1 MGFYG
6 FLINSHGF
14 LWISIFLWWP
24 MAFHG
29 FLWISMDFYRFLWM
43 SLDFFWVSV
52 DFYGF
57 LQMSIDFYDIYDFH
71 GCLWISMGFSGCL
84 WFLWVP
90 MDSLGFLWSSIDF
103 YGCLWIFMNFYWVLW
118 LFSSCPGLSMVLVM
132 VLYGSID
139 FYGCLWM
146 SMNVYGVLWL
156 SMDFHDFHEFPWS
169 CMDFFF
175 SCDGYGYLA
184 MTSSSRWC
192 SGLTPALETLE
203 VEIKSW
209 CRAYYAIAVTS
220 PLPPPLPQTDTRKP
234 IEINR
239 LSWNSL
245 EKSTRHL

>member
-1 MGFYG
+1 MGVYG

-57 LQMSIDFYDIYDFH
+57 LKMSIDFYDVYDFH
-71 GCLWISMGFSGCL
+71 GCLWISMGFSGFL

-146 SMNVYGVLWL
+146 SMDVYGVLWL
-156 SMDFHDFHEFPWS
+156 SMDFHDFHEFPWI

-175 SCDGYGYLA
+175 AVVNTAIWLWPHPADGVVVSHMHCKPLKWRSNLGAGHIVPLL
-184 MTSSSRWC
+184 S
-192 SGLTPALETLE
+192 PAP
-203 VEIKSW
+203 S
-209 CRAYYAIAVTS
+209 
-220 PLPPPLPQTDTRKP
+220 PPLHSPRQ
-234 IEINR
+234 ILGNQ
-239 LSWNSL
+239 
-245 EKSTRHL
+245 